1 MSRSVLAMMLSD
13 IRVTAAFKSNGK
25 NVINASWNAT
35 SAVADENSVEG
46 ARSEGGVRFVKNYAQ
61 SKRQPIRDNFTGLF
75 GQAQGKFKDAIVIT
89 STDSV
94 TSLKERVYS
103 DVEKRR
109 YGAYESEKHQCC
121 RFYI

>member
-46 ARSEGGVRFVKNYAQ
+46 ARVSAIMTTG
-61 SKRQPIRDNFTGLF
+61 IRGE
-75 GQAQGKFKDAIVIT
+75 
-89 STDSV
+89 V
-94 TSLKERVYS
+94 TENARERIKSLARGPV
-103 DVEKRR
+103 
-109 YGAYESEKHQCC
+109 
-121 RFYI
+121 